1 MANVTDGSPACMQP
15 QRSAASKP
23 LAASSALSK
32 AASTW
37 PHALLRFLGTAL
49 LVTLIVGL
57 VGALVLHATIIENQ
71 RDLDSQRSE
80 IARIATQTES
90 MRSKLAELEAP
101 ARIVTKTH
109 GPSA

>member
-1 MANVTDGSPACMQP
+1 DL
-15 QRSAASKP
+15 ASRV
-23 LAASSALSK
+23 A
-32 AASTW
+32 
-37 PHALLRFLGTAL
+37 RFLGTTL

-101 ARIVTKTH
+101 ARIVADARAL
-109 GPSA
+109 GMIEAPSIEYLIAPGSALDDRTLGIAANQLRANE